1 MKRGMTLIPRFL
13 LYGQKSLWTTLSDSL
28 KVSDSVPALEK
39 IP

>member
-13 LYGQKSLWTTLSDSL
+13 LYLQKRLWTKLSDTF